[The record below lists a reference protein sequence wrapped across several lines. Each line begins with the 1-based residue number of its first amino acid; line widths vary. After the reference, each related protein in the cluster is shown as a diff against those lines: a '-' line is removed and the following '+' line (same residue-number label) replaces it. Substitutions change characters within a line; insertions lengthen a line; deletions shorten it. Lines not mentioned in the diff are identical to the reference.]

1 MSTYAERRS
10 ARHPRGRDAPA
21 SSSRHPA
28 PSSRR
33 RAAEEAPA
41 PASPS
46 TSAST
51 SPAPQSDEEDQDS
64 THSLRLLPY
73 TRLTV
78 GDGARREAE
87 KLGETEVKK
96 KAAELVRYALACE
109 YQRVLIRKDD
119 IRNKVLEKS
128 GSRAFSV
135 VFNAAQKMLHN
146 TFGFHMVEVRPRGA
160 DNAELAKQAEQVLR
174 AAASSANGLRP
185 RGQRAESAEPAG
197 DGSLGSNIWVLRSAL
212 PSSINKALVSVD
224 QGLSK
229 AFAQST
235 SSEPSTSTPSRRR
248 SAANNAKAALDWSSA
263 DHQTGEMGL
272 LYIILAL
279 ILVNGRTISEA
290 TLHMY
295 LRRIHLHPDTP
306 LPSDLR
312 GTGPA
317 FGSSSGASQSTQT
330 QSRGRSVPGTL
341 EGFLNSMVKQSYLER
356 QRSDVADVMDAAVTQ
371 AQTQGRRRGRT
382 SGGGRAGADEES
394 IVWEWRWGSRA
405 EAEVGEKRIAEL
417 ISQLFLDPTAA
428 PDGASAAGA
437 NDDED
442 TQAID
447 RDRLAKR
454 RKVLLA
460 NIASVAGSQL
470 VD

>member
-1 MSTYAERRS
+1 M
-10 ARHPRGRDAPA
+10 
-21 SSSRHPA
+21 
-28 PSSRR
+28 
-33 RAAEEAPA
+33 
-41 PASPS
+41 
-46 TSAST
+46 
-51 SPAPQSDEEDQDS
+51 
-64 THSLRLLPY
+64 PY

-119 IRNKVLEKS
+119 IRNKVFEKS

-135 VFNAAQKMLHN
+135 VFNAAQKMLHK

-279 ILVNGRTISEA
+279 ILVNGRTISEGESLQQREPIR
-290 TLHMY
+290 TS
-295 LRRIHLHPDTP
+295 IHA
-306 LPSDLR
+306 DLALLCCLFDQQR
-312 GTGPA
+312 CTCTC
-317 FGSSSGASQSTQT
+317 GASTSIPIPSCRATC
-330 QSRGRSVPGTL
+330 GALGPHLALLPVH
-341 EGFLNSMVKQSYLER
+341 
-356 QRSDVADVMDAAVTQ
+356 
-371 AQTQGRRRGRT
+371 RRAHRRN
-382 SGGGRAGADEES
+382 R
-394 IVWEWRWGSRA
+394 
-405 EAEVGEKRIAEL
+405 EVGLCLARWK
-417 ISQLFLDPTAA
+417 
-428 PDGASAAGA
+428 AS
-437 NDDED
+437 
-442 TQAID
+442 
-447 RDRLAKR
+447 
-454 RKVLLA
+454 
-460 NIASVAGSQL
+460 
-470 VD
+470 